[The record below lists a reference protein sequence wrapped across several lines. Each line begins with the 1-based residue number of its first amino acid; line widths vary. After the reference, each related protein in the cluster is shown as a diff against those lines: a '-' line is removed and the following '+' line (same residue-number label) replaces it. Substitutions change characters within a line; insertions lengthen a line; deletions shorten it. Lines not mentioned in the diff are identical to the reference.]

1 MQLIIIFLKSLILGV
16 FVAAPV
22 GPMSTLCMRHT
33 LKDGWKRGIIFA
45 TGIATADAVYAS
57 IAAFG
62 LSGISGFML
71 AHEGQ
76 FSFIAGILLVFFA
89 TVILFHQGNAG
100 ESDDM
105 QYKKSTYSDIAL
117 SFFMTLA
124 NPLTIL
130 FFVTVF
136 TGFLPS
142 SNFNYFN
149 SWLII
154 FGVFSGSILWWGGI
168 VAFVSHFRNIILPK
182 TRIMIDRITATA
194 LLLIG
199 FFEISRIF

>member
-1 MQLIIIFLKSLILGV
+1 MQLIIIFLKSVILGV
-16 FVAAPV
+16 FVSAPI
-22 GPMSTLCMRHT
+22 GPMSTLCMRYT
-33 LKDGWKRGIIFA
+33 LKDGWKRGLLFA
-45 TGIATADAVYAS
+45 TGIAVADAVYAS

-89 TVILFHQGNAG
+89 TVILFHNGNAG
-100 ESDDM
+100 ESENI
-105 QYKKSTYSDIAL
+105 QSTKSGYSDFAL
-117 SFFMTLA
+117 AFFMTLA

-142 SNFNYFN
+142 SDFNYFN
-149 SWLII
+149 SWLIVI
-154 FGVFSGSILWWGGI
+154 GVFSGALLWWGGI

-182 TRIMIDRITATA
+182 TRIMIDRITATT

-199 FFEISRIF
+199 FFEISRIL